1 MFYFIVKLLT
11 VQYYEGSDRKWRNRE
26 IARVRVIVHSF
37 YYTKN

>member
-11 VQYYEGSDRKWRNRE
+11 VQYEGSDRKWRNRE